1 MPQYRMESV
10 LRKKIAALA
19 QVDARYGWSATA
31 IAQDDRAV
39 RVSIAQEGGA
49 GTDVLEAE
57 YVVGCDGARSVV
69 RDQVGIERG
78 GTNFEQ
84 LMVLAV
90 FRSRALHERLKRFP
104 AFLWRRAASDFQA
117 DRVDLVPAQVSARNP
132 CRKATRITVA
142 SR

>member
-104 AFLWRRAASDFQA
+104 ARSTY
-117 DRVDLVPAQVSARNP
+117 RVIIR
-132 CRKATRITVA
+132 T
-142 SR
+142 

>member
-1 MPQYRMESV
+1 VVRH
-10 LRKKIAALA
+10 
-19 QVDARYGWSATA
+19 G
-31 IAQDDRAV
+31 DRAG
-39 RVSIAQEGGA
+39 RPSGAGLDRAGRGA

-104 AFLWRRAASDFQA
+104 ARSTY
-117 DRVDLVPAQVSARNP
+117 RVIIR
-132 CRKATRITVA
+132 T
-142 SR
+142 